1 METYITKLKH
11 ILPTFLTVTLGTVIG
26 LGFIRWF
33 FCLQFSIIDIKEEIW
48 LLWLPL
54 IFPWIP
60 ITLWLRQRFRI
71 LTFKDNDKGR
81 FGFQMIAWLIII
93 AMLFVS
99 QGYLTTATGKLKE
112 LSTIKDIEKTEK
124 ARYYKLTNFSVAPYY
139 GGTYTD
145 FRQSGKYN
153 QYLNFDIYFAT
164 PILNDT
170 SERINDIPKYWYG
183 VKFKEQRHLANR
195 FLRENPE
202 ARFEVR
208 ELKDS
213 QIQEQVIELFHRWKN
228 KKKLDMKADEFEYAL
243 EEKAIARLLQTSD
256 KHELIVSCVFLQND
270 LIGFSID
277 EILPFRYAIS
287 HFAKANIMYNG
298 IYEFLNRETA
308 KYLKNKNIIWWNWE
322 QDLGIETI
330 RKSKMNY
337 NPVNFLKKYKVS
349 LTCKD

>member
-1 METYITKLKH
+1 MI
-11 ILPTFLTVTLGTVIG
+11 
-26 LGFIRWF
+26 
-33 FCLQFSIIDIKEEIW
+33 
-48 LLWLPL
+48 PL
-54 IFPWIP
+54 FPN
-60 ITLWLRQRFRI
+60 
-71 LTFKDNDKGR
+71 FKKIEYSDRN
-81 FGFQMIAWLIII
+81 
-93 AMLFVS
+93 
-99 QGYLTTATGKLKE
+99 
-112 LSTIKDIEKTEK
+112 DIEKFTFQFLP
-124 ARYYKLTNFSVAPYY
+124 YSDFNFTSMW
-139 GGTYTD
+139 TW
-145 FRQSGKYN
+145 
-153 QYLNFDIYFAT
+153 
-164 PILNDT
+164 DT
-170 SERINDIPKYWYG
+170 SEERMISKLNDNLIVYFTDYKSHKPFLSFLGTDNLESTVCELEKFSQLSKIQPVLCLVSQESILNLKGSDFCIEEDVSNFDYIFSISELANLKG